1 MKINYLNFNKDPWGA
16 LGALAGAAYG
26 SIWANNAKKRQEEK
40 AERLISDMMGGN
52 VTGEDVNAA
61 ITSGTGVLGQQNQ
74 VTAQDVQA
82 AIRGW
87 PVGLTADAMRNNL
100 RKNNINQ
107 EVIDKVMPG
116 HEKQMREAMTA
127 KFLPQIM
134 GSLYGENPDYGNA
147 IQQVIALSKYDP
159 DTAKLL
165 MSGIPTGKD
174 VLDYNRAVTV
184 KGMGL
189 GDFNKGKTQYSV
201 STSDYNAYVNRMNA
215 IEKFYDEQKMMNE
228 SYELPDELRTEYNT
242 LAAMKQ
248 TYLSEHAN
256 QLPGFAVQQTAPA
269 QQMQQGQQ
277 APAAQPDTKRQ
288 TPVAPQPQEVEPD
301 MFADQAKGHAG
312 LVKAIIDD
320 NKTVKQYLDERFGK
334 K

>member
-26 SIWANNAKKRQEEK
+26 SIWANNAEKRQEEK
-40 AERLISDMMGGN
+40 AHRIISDLMGGN
-52 VTGEDVNAA
+52 VTSEDVNAA

-116 HEKQMREAMTA
+116 YEKQMREAMTA

-134 GSLYGENPDYGNA
+134 GSLYGENTDYGNA
-147 IQQVIALSKYDP
+147 MQQVIALSKYDP

-277 APAAQPDTKRQ
+277 APVAQPDTKRQ

-301 MFADQAKGHAG
+301 MFADQAENRAG
-312 LVKAIIDD
+312 LVQALGEG
-320 NKTVKQYLDERFGK
+320 KTFKQWLDEVFGK